1 MVVLSKVVHLDVV
14 LDEVQRIGFGWFESL
29 LKQRLKVGKMV
40 KVSHMTIIICDLV
53 FDFLLI

>member
-1 MVVLSKVVHLDVV
+1 MVNNKVAQLDEV
-14 LDEVQRIGFGWFESL
+14 LDEVQRFGGVWFKNFL
-29 LKQRLKVGKMV
+29 IQGLKVGKML